1 MAEAKPQEAK
11 APPCPI
17 CRKPAQRK
25 FRPFCSARC
34 ADIDL
39 GRWFTES
46 YAVPAAPDGDD
57 DVARGD
63 DAAPEDLAG

>member
-1 MAEAKPQEAK
+1 MSERKPVAV
-11 APPCPI
+11 CPI
-17 CRKPAQRK
+17 CRKPGEAR

-46 YAVPAAPDGDD
+46 YAVPAAPPEIDEDD
-57 DVARGD
+57 I
-63 DAAPEDLAG
+63 

>member
-1 MAEAKPQEAK
+1 VADSAK
-11 APPCPI
+11 PCPI
-17 CRKPAQRK
+17 CGKPPVCDNPMQAR

-46 YAVPAAPDGDD
+46 YAVPAPPPELAEDE
-57 DVARGD
+57 D
-63 DAAPEDLAG
+63 DAAGPR